1 MSLIPQTTCRR
12 CHRKYSK
19 LRPHCPYCGY
29 KNEKEAPRA
38 VPESDSVVKGSEASR
53 KAKEAVSWQLLIGAI
68 LIVLVVVAMIAVIS
82 VDMSGRIDETVT
94 IGSDAE
100 MPDVEVETT
109 PVPNPT
115 PSPTPSPTPAPT
127 VTSVQITFYGVDE
140 PGFMEGPGT
149 EVPLEA
155 SWYPANIDAEVVWS
169 SSDESVAT
177 VTEDGVVTV
186 VGSSGQQ
193 CVIYATVGGV
203 SDACDV
209 WVR

>member
-1 MSLIPQTTCRR
+1 MSVIPQTECRR
-12 CHRKYSK
+12 CHRRYPS
-19 LRPHCPYCGY
+19 LRPRCPYCGH
-29 KNEKEAPRA
+29 KNEKRAARA
-38 VPESDSVVKGSEASR
+38 VPESDSAVKGSEASK
-53 KAKEAVSWQLLIGAI
+53 KAREAVNWQLLMGGI
-68 LIVLVVVAMIAVIS
+68 LIILVVIAMIAVIS
-82 VDMSGRIDETVT
+82 VNMSGRIDDTVT
-94 IGSDAE
+94 IQSDAE
-100 MPDVEVETT
+100 IPDAQVETT

-140 PGFMEGPGT
+140 PGFMEGTGT

-155 SWYPANIDAEVVWS
+155 VWYPANIDATVEWS

-177 VTEDGVVTV
+177 VTQDGLVTV

>member
-12 CHRKYSK
+12 CHRKYSA
-19 LRPHCPYCGY
+19 LRPHCPYCRY
-29 KNEKEAPRA
+29 KNEKQAARA

-53 KAKEAVSWQLLIGAI
+53 KAGEAISWQLLIGGI

-82 VDMSGRIDETVT
+82 VDMSGRIDETTPV
-94 IGSDAE
+94 GSDASL
-100 MPDVEVETT
+100 PDVQVETT

-155 SWYPANIDAEVVWS
+155 SWYPANIDAVVEWS
-169 SSDESVAT
+169 SSDDSVAT
-177 VTEDGVVTV
+177 VTEDGLVTV